1 MSISA
6 LRDVVRSELAAYAW
20 DKWAQLGVFAP
31 IERPDRRAIDP
42 EALLLFT
49 FEVGR
54 NDPRLFDEVLDWLLT
69 NEKLVSVQR
78 LRNLCVDDTDRN
90 LAEAALAWVARQR
103 PRAGFSSRAPENE
116 PADPNPLFRTARQLI
131 RNPDPTFLSFGF
143 LKPDT
148 EPSRKSSAPDLN
160 VPINFTFRMRQLFG
174 VGSRAEVFRYLI
186 TSLEAAGAQELA
198 ESAGFAK
205 RNINETLAAL
215 TASGAVAMYELGNER
230 RYTVNRIQ
238 WGQLLGLKPAGSP
251 TRYDWP
257 RLLLA
262 LRRLA
267 QWIENPELEDLS
279 DYMLASEARTLMDGL
294 EPDFRFAGISSTGAR
309 PSGDAY
315 WNYFVE
321 NVEQIVSTVRA
332 AWT

>member
-6 LRDVVRSELAAYAW
+6 LRDVVRSELAAFAW

-31 IERPDRRAIDP
+31 IERPDRRAMDP

-78 LRNLCVDDTDRN
+78 LRNLSVDDADRD

-103 PRAGFSSRAPENE
+103 PRAGFSASKPQDSPAE
-116 PADPNPLFRTARQLI
+116 PKPLFRTARQSV
-131 RNPDPTFLSFGF
+131 RNPDPTYLSFGF

-148 EPSRKSSAPDLN
+148 EPSGKSSAPDLSA
-160 VPINFTFRMRQLFG
+160 PINFTSRMRQLFG

-198 ESAGFAK
+198 ESAGYAK
-205 RNINETLAAL
+205 RNVNETLAAL
-215 TASGAVAMYELGNER
+215 TAARAVAMYELGNER

-238 WGQLLGLKPAGSP
+238 WGQLLELKPESWP
-251 TRYDWP
+251 TRYEWP
-257 RLLLA
+257 RLLLS
-262 LRRLA
+262 LRQLA
-267 QWIENPELEDLS
+267 RWIENSELDALS
-279 DYMLASEARTLMDGL
+279 DYLLASEARSLMDAL
-294 EPDFRFAGISSTGAR
+294 EPNLAYAGITLNGSR
-309 PSGDAY
+309 PHGEAY
-315 WNYFVE
+315 WSYFEGAVE
-321 NVEQIVSTVRA
+321 ELLSTVKT
-332 AWT
+332 AWI